1 MTKRNKHLGFTIEN
15 DLHYK
20 LRFVSEYEGRSGS
33 GQIIY
38 VLNQYIK
45 NFEREHGEIKV
56 PKTEENK

>member
-1 MTKRNKHLGFTIEN
+1 MSKRNKHLGFTIEN

-20 LRFVSEYEGRSGS
+20 LHYVASYEGRSGS

-45 NFEREHGEIKV
+45 NFEKQKITLFQNAISVEG
-56 PKTEENK
+56 

>member
-1 MTKRNKHLGFTIEN
+1 MSKRNKHLGFTIEN

-20 LRFVSEYEGRSGS
+20 LHYVASYEGRSGS

-45 NFEREHGEIKV
+45 NFEQEHGEIKV
-56 PKTEENK
+56 PEVEEKK